1 MTNISNKST
10 LSSEDQI
17 KHTSQDKPTSD
28 LIELTS
34 NPTILF
40 LKIKSWKFCKQK
52 FILKMLELALH

>member
-40 LKIKSWKFCKQK
+40 LIKSWKLCKQK